1 MSNQEKDT
9 KAIEK
14 KKPTVAERFVS
25 KVEREFEGAV
35 GHGIEFTDE
44 ERQLASNLFIKI
56 DSALKQHEADR
67 NENQAPYKWENVDMQ
82 KLATDAVHRVRLG
95 LDASIKNHIH
105 VIPYFNGKT
114 KKYDLNLQVG
124 YKGKAYYR
132 KRMAVDNVRDIRYEL
147 VHESDVFKVI
157 KKSGRESIEDFAFDV
172 KDPFDRGDIVGGF
185 GYIVYEDE
193 TKNKVV
199 LVSEEEFVKV
209 KNTAQTKLIWNQWPD
224 KMRLKTLVHRVTDE
238 LDMDPQKINPSYNY
252 VEDQDDPFKDPNNE
266 VKIEQPAEREPID
279 IDLGGEGLDV
289 PEEPNASTN
298 GNTTDAQPADEEK
311 AALKAEVNKL
321 GKDVHGKDW
330 FQESKVMASNYS
342 EEAETIVDL
351 DTDGLTHLKRQ
362 LEAETQGA

>member
-1 MSNQEKDT
+1 
-9 KAIEK
+9 
-14 KKPTVAERFVS
+14 
-25 KVEREFEGAV
+25 
-35 GHGIEFTDE
+35 
-44 ERQLASNLFIKI
+44 
-56 DSALKQHEADR
+56 
-67 NENQAPYKWENVDMQ
+67 
-82 KLATDAVHRVRLG
+82 
-95 LDASIKNHIH
+95 
-105 VIPYFNGKT
+105 
-114 KKYDLNLQVG
+114 
-124 YKGKAYYR
+124 
-132 KRMAVDNVRDIRYEL
+132 
-147 VHESDVFKVI
+147 
-157 KKSGRESIEDFAFDV
+157 
-172 KDPFDRGDIVGGF
+172 
-185 GYIVYEDE
+185 
-193 TKNKVV
+193 V

-289 PEEPNASTN
+289 QEEPNASTN